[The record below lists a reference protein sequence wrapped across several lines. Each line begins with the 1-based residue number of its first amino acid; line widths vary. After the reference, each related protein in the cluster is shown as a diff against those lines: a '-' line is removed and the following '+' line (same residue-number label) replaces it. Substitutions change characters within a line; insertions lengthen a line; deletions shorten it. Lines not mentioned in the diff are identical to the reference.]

1 MNNVISRIALDN
13 PFQTKVTHKEI
24 SVDDCVVKIRERFKD
39 FDKSFSFSNVVSDI
53 KDMQVFVVTFLA
65 ILDMIRLNL
74 LTFVIDDKSEIW
86 LKWSEI
92 DG

>member
-1 MNNVISRIALDN
+1 M
-13 PFQTKVTHKEI
+13 
-24 SVDDCVVKIRERFKD
+24 KD
-39 FDKSFSFSNVVSDI
+39 LFDVVSDVE
-53 KDMQVFVVTFLA
+53 DMQVFVVTFLA